1 MIKSIAHL
9 SDIHIHNL
17 QRYSEYRIQFDKI
30 YKILEERKPDRIVIV
45 GDLFEKFVEISNE
58 ANILASEFL
67 NRLSQISKVVIVPG
81 NHDYMSKNKNRLNSV
96 FTIIN
101 IMNNPNITY
110 FGNSGF
116 YEDDDVVWVNYS
128 HLEKDIEPW
137 VDIKH
142 TKDESKIYIALYHD
156 PINGAIIDTKTFEDL
171 KYKSITDFKNNDI
184 ILLGDI
190 HKFQYFRKKTAAYCS
205 STIQQNF
212 GESPDEHGFII
223 WNIDNKKKFTS
234 EFIDIPNDHNYIN
247 FDADTN
253 MDYDNITF
261 SHPLLNP
268 LSEVKIR
275 WTDISAKVN
284 FENEVKIR
292 EYFKNTYGLLGI
304 KITKVPM
311 YTDVSNV
318 EMVNESIDVLNPDTH
333 RKIFIEY
340 LEANGY
346 DKVFVKEILA
356 LDDTIS
362 NRLQLDKD
370 NGGGISWMI
379 DEFWFDN
386 FKSYGDGNRINW
398 KNENGI
404 YQIHG
409 ENQQGKTT
417 ILDAISYILY
427 GTTSTTLKRQKNG
440 DARYINKMRDLDYT
454 EGGAIINI
462 NDDIYTITR
471 RTERKWN
478 RSKTELV
485 SCSTVVDYYKGTIID
500 EEFKLSGEVK
510 SKTQAFIESAIGD
523 FSDFV
528 RLVLTTADNIN
539 DMLSQ
544 DRSVFIDSI
553 IKDAG
558 YDIFEKKLEEFKLY
572 RKDIVKNDI
581 KIDIEASKTEI
592 DEKQIEKNEIVE
604 SHSLLVKEIT
614 ELEASKPDLQKE
626 KDKLLSSLDKI
637 DERIS
642 NLDLTDVNNKIEVEK
657 AKVITR
663 KEQLGKIK
671 ELKVEVEE
679 YDNDA
684 LKNKRIEYDGIK
696 DLISEKTTI
705 SNGYINKITE
715 NKSKLN
721 SVNMDINN
729 IVDSHVRLLEG
740 ELKDNDIAFGKLK
753 DNFNTKVIEYSS
765 VLKQDL
771 NTIIAQKDS
780 YQKDMNNLMEEGKKL
795 KKANEE
801 LETSKVCVTCGQ
813 SLKDVDPSVINGKIE
828 ENKNAMSDIMTK
840 IKDLKPKYEELSLSI
855 DNYKKKLDKLSLK
868 QYDFDEEL
876 NAAYNN
882 LVNSKNEFSDKNE
895 EIERKVKLIN
905 SGNFPND
912 LQVELKTSW
921 EERTTLNDKIS
932 ELEDNNKELIK
943 IIEGK
948 KDEVETLKTQME
960 ELEKEEAKIQKKREA
975 INMEEK
981 IKADIERANNSIDTF
996 NKDIE
1001 KYNEELD
1008 KIESNKAI
1016 NEKIESCTK
1025 KIDSLDTEIKTKT
1038 DEKSKKETS
1047 IAVIDSSCEK
1057 LMKDIKIFEKQKIRD
1072 EILDAYMKC
1081 VHRDGLPTFL
1091 LKKSIHIINQE
1102 LNNILVD
1109 VDFNLYFDDELT
1121 LKLSHDIKIE
1131 ASQNAIESSGM
1142 ERTFCALALKMS
1154 LRKINNKSK
1163 PNFIML
1169 DEIMLKLINA
1179 SVEKFIKL
1187 LDTIKTQVDKL
1198 IIIEHVHPI
1207 NYDVLIEV
1215 EKDEY
1220 GVSTLKIED

>member
-1 MIKSIAHL
+1 MVKLIVHCA
-9 SDIHIHNL
+9 DIHIRKNPARHE
-17 QRYSEYRIQFDKI
+17 EYREQFEKF
-30 YKILEERKPDRIVIV
+30 YKSLEEKRPDRIVIV
-45 GDLFEKFVEISNE
+45 GDLYHDYIELEGE
-58 ANILASEFL
+58 AQILMGEFL
-67 NRLSQISKVVIVPG
+67 NRLSQLTDKVIITRG
-81 NHDYMSKNKNRLNSV
+81 NHDLRKKALNRTD
-96 FTIIN
+96 TIKAITTL
-101 IMNNPNITY
+101 INNPKVLYLDHSDFYVDDNI
-110 FGNSGF
+110 
-116 YEDDDVVWVNYS
+116 VWVVHHHREGIN
-128 HLEKDIEPW
+128 PW
-137 VDIKH
+137 VDIPH
-142 TKDESKIYIALYHD
+142 TKDPSKTYIDLYHNPVQD
-156 PINGAIIDTKTFEDL
+156 CLGHNGLPL
-171 KYKSITDFKNNDI
+171 KNDKYSVTDFKGDFSY
-184 ILLGDI
+184 LGDI
-190 HKFQYFRKKTAAYCS
+190 HLTQFFKKRRVAFPGS
-205 STIQQNF
+205 LIQQDF
-212 GESPDEHGFII
+212 GEAPEGHGYLL
-223 WNIDNKKKFTS
+223 WNIETKKVEK
-234 EFIDIPNDHNYIN
+234 IDIPNDHNFIN
-247 FDADTN
+247 FDADTT

-268 LSEVKIR
+268 LSEVKVR
-275 WTDISAKVN
+275 WTDMSAKVN

-304 KITKVPM
+304 KISKVPM
-311 YTDVSNV
+311 YTDVAGV
-318 EMVNESIDVLNPDTH
+318 EMVTESVDVLNPETH

-356 LDDTIS
+356 LDDAIS

-370 NGGGISWMI
+370 NGGISWMI

-386 FKSYGDGNRINW
+386 FKSYGDGNRVNW

-440 DARYINKMRDLDYT
+440 DARYINLMRDLDYT
-454 EGGAIINI
+454 EGGAVINI

-478 RSKTELV
+478 KSRTDLV

-500 EEFKLSGEVK
+500 EDHKLSGEVK

-523 FSDFV
+523 FGDFV

-572 RKDIVKNDI
+572 RKDVVKNDI
-581 KIDIEASKTEI
+581 KIDVEASKTEI
-592 DEKQIEKNEIVE
+592 DEKQIEKNDILE
-604 SHSLLVKEIT
+604 SHTLLVKEIK
-614 ELEASKPDLQKE
+614 ELEASKPTLQKE
-626 KDKLLSSLDKI
+626 KDNLLSSLDKI

-642 NLDLTDVNNKIEVEK
+642 NLDLTDVNTKIETEK
-657 AKVITR
+657 TKITTR
-663 KEQLGKIK
+663 KEQLEKIK
-671 ELKVEVEE
+671 ELKVEVEN
-679 YDNDA
+679 YDNNA
-684 LKNKRIEYDGIK
+684 LKNKRIEYDTIK
-696 DLISEKTTI
+696 DLLSEETTK

-729 IVDSHVRLLEG
+729 IIDTHVRLLES
-740 ELKDNDIAFGKLK
+740 ESKDNDIVLGKLK

-771 NTIIAQKDS
+771 NNIIAQKNS
-780 YQKDMNNLMEEGKKL
+780 YSKDMNNLMEEGKKL

-801 LETSKVCVTCGQ
+801 LETSKVCVMCGQ

-828 ENKNAMSDIMTK
+828 ENKTAMSAIMLK
-840 IKDLKPKYEELSLSI
+840 IKDLKPKYDELSLSI
-855 DNYKKKLDKLSLK
+855 DKYKEKLEKLTLK

-876 NAAYNN
+876 NAAYNA
-882 LVNSKNEFSDKNE
+882 LLNSKKDYSDKNV
-895 EIERKVKLIN
+895 EIERKVKLIKG
-905 SGNFPND
+905 GNYPSE
-912 LQVELKTSW
+912 LQAELKTSW
-921 EERTTLNDKIS
+921 EERTTLNDKITD
-932 ELEDNNKELIK
+932 LEDQNKELIK
-943 IIEGK
+943 VIGGK
-948 KDEVETLKTQME
+948 KDEVETLKTQMD

-981 IKADIERANNSIDTF
+981 IKADIERANNAIDTF

-1001 KYNEELD
+1001 KYNEELS
-1008 KIESNKAI
+1008 KIESNKTI
-1016 NEKIESCTK
+1016 NEKIEVCTK
-1025 KIDSLDTEIKTKT
+1025 KINNLDTEIKTKT
-1038 DEKSKKETS
+1038 EEKSKKEIS
-1047 IAVIDSSCEK
+1047 IAVIESSCEK
-1057 LMKDIKIFEKQKIRD
+1057 LMKDIKIFEKQKMRD

-1109 VDFNLYFDDELT
+1109 VDFNLYFDEELT
-1121 LKLSHDIKIE
+1121 LKLSHDVKIE

-1169 DEIMLKLINA
+1169 DEIMLKLINT

-1198 IIIEHVHPI
+1198 VIIEHVHPI

-1220 GVSTLKIED
+1220 GISTLKIED